1 MTLNQ
6 AINQAKEVTITF
18 HPSGASTSQIKISKV
33 QAYKIVKENRF
44 DLMNPEGDEE
54 ECIDEILW
62 YGNFQGE
69 IIASYNKK
77 YKELNL
83 GA

>member
-6 AINQAKEVTITF
+6 AIRQAKEVTITF

-44 DLMNPEGDEE
+44 DLMNPEGDEVK
-54 ECIDEILW
+54 I
-62 YGNFQGE
+62 
-69 IIASYNKK
+69 
-77 YKELNL
+77 
-83 GA
+83 